1 LLGEGTEMT
10 TWTQKYLKEAITDE
24 VELAKLLGFG
34 KVTRPATLT
43 MYAMLNRAG
52 AARTGHGTLGS
63 DFGGVAPL
71 PQWRRNW
78 ASAGPLIGRLSL
90 KISHDLDE
98 GTVTV
103 GASDRR
109 RSVTEAYKDH
119 PSVDAAIWAAISR
132 AAIQLL
138 IDARDS
144 A

>member
-1 LLGEGTEMT
+1 MT
-10 TWTQKYLKEAITDE
+10 TWTQKYLKEAINDE

-63 DFGGVAPL
+63 DLGGSAPL

-78 ASAGPLIGRLSL
+78 SSAGPLIGKLML
-90 KISHDLDE
+90 KISHDQDE
-98 GTVTV
+98 GTVSV

-109 RSVTEAYKDH
+109 RNVTEAYADH
-119 PSVDAAIWAAISR
+119 PSVDAAIWAAIAR
-132 AAIQLL
+132 AAIALL
-138 IDARDS
+138 TEMRDS
-144 A
+144 H